1 MNKLSKLG
9 REEICKRIGIKDK
22 NSIFIKSREAFVDR
36 MSLLN
41 IYYGIQNLIDI
52 YRKEMETFDSE
63 KEYIKFLRESEI
75 KLYNSI
81 SSTLDKATMIVNSLN
96 KNINFTYVNY
106 KTFFKENDNSYKL
119 RIYCDS
125 PIYESIKYYALFCP
139 ELESSFKEYV
149 KINTNSEYLA
159 TLNDFDIN
167 MFSEE
172 KKKLI
177 NKLYSEMSLTIFGLL
192 SPKYINSNELYE
204 LGNAEAI
211 YITSPNRT
219 VKSVDTMIEYFN
231 NTVLEKTKL
240 NIDIYR
246 DKRISKILNITK
258 RESIISNDKNNIYNI
273 KPESTL
279 DLVYYLRY
287 MYGESNTD
295 YDKYFEI
302 NGKEAKLLSH
312 IEVADDDLI

>member
-1 MNKLSKLG
+1 MNKLSRLG

-41 IYYGIQNLIDI
+41 VYYGVQNLIDI
-52 YRKEMETFDSE
+52 YRNEMKTFESE
-63 KEYIKFLRESEI
+63 REYIKFLRESEI
-75 KLYNSI
+75 KLYNNVSEIISI
-81 SSTLDKATMIVNSLN
+81 ASRIVKKLNNSMD
-96 KNINFTYVNY
+96 FTYVNY
-106 KTFFKENDNSYKL
+106 KTFFKESDNSYKI

-125 PIYESIKYYALFCP
+125 PIYESIKYYALYCP
-139 ELESSFKEYV
+139 EMKDNFKEYV
-149 KINTNSEYLA
+149 KFITNSEYLA

-167 MFSEE
+167 IFNDEQ
-172 KKKLI
+172 KKLI
-177 NKLYSEMSLTIFGLL
+177 NKLYNEMSLTIFGLL
-192 SPKYINSNELYE
+192 SPKYINCNELYE
-204 LGNAEAI
+204 LSNAEAI
-211 YITSPNRT
+211 YVTSPNRT
-219 VKSVDTMIEYFN
+219 VKSVDTMIEYFK
-231 NTVLEKTKL
+231 NTVLADTNL
-240 NIDIYR
+240 NIDIYKDR
-246 DKRISKILNITK
+246 KISRILNITK

-273 KPESTL
+273 KSENMI

-312 IEVADDDLI
+312 IKITKGSFI